1 MAIGV
6 QYFGID
12 SVLEAANNFQCP
24 AWAIFI
30 RSSLFMKYEGDNMAE
45 SIQMLEKCL
54 TSLEPSGTDAVY
66 TIKFFENEGKAI
78 KINEKSVC
86 TAGSFNFK
94 LTDPAIREQQRL
106 GYVAQSSGILNQ
118 VTQRM
123 DKLEELF
130 IKFMEQTEPE
140 PEDEPETVGTVLI
153 DALKNPEHLMSLIN
167 AGKMLLGFPIQ
178 EKVTPHVI
186 GNVNNAAAQQQ
197 QPMEY
202 DESMIQRLQTA
213 VNTLEKNDPKL
224 VEHLEKLASM
234 SENDRGTFQFLL
246 SMLDKK

>member
-1 MAIGV
+1 MAVGV
-6 QYFGID
+6 QFFGID
-12 SVLEAANNFQCP
+12 SVLDAAKNFKCA

-30 RSSLFMKYEGDNMAE
+30 RSSLFMKYEGDDMSD
-45 SIQMLEKCL
+45 SIAMLEQCL

-66 TIKFFENEGKAI
+66 TIKFFEPVDNKPI

-94 LTDPAIREQQRL
+94 LTDPAMREQRAL
-106 GYVAQSSGILNQ
+106 GYAAQSSGLLNQ
-118 VTQRM
+118 VNQRI

-140 PEDEPETVGTVLI
+140 PEEEPETVGTVLI
-153 DALKNPEHLMSLIN
+153 DALKNPDHLMSLIN
-167 AGKMLLGFPIQ
+167 AGKALLGFPIQ
-178 EKVTPHVI
+178 EQKPHVI
-186 GNVNNAAAQQQ
+186 GNVNQAAEQ
-197 QPMEY
+197 QPVEY
-202 DESMIQRLQTA
+202 DEQMIARLQTA

-224 VEHLEKLASM
+224 VEHLEKLAAM
-234 SENDRGTFQFLL
+234 SENDKGTFQFLL